1 MELEPEAEGDPSEAD
16 PDPEDPFSYD
26 DLVPDDGPATQARIP
41 LPNFPAPNVSIKSI
55 APLSSPR
62 PSWPPVP
69 DRAAFAGGGG
79 GGGSAG
85 AVVIP
90 PPPAPPSGVGLAAPP
105 HDLSG
110 SFTDTRTWTLRAE
123 AFLDQIDRA
132 RSREQRVRL
141 YRELAEMLEHRL
153 DDPQQ
158 AFDVL
163 VAALGEDV
171 DDDDTARALE
181 RVARKTERFAE
192 LIQLANGWL
201 EEPETKG
208 DLRRTLGLSL
218 RVAKWYGEDV
228 DRPEWALPYLERAQ
242 ALAPRDVRP
251 FRILARIRRRQ
262 GDVDRAGA
270 TLMSALELATTDKDR
285 KEIHVEIGELLWKYK
300 GQPEQAL
307 ASYERALDVDPGW
320 LPAIDALETLFRERG
335 QLAPVAE
342 LLERKLALAE
352 SGGAAGSGGD
362 SDVSGTRVRLAQLY
376 SGALGQPERAM
387 KLLEQVLRD
396 DPRNAAAHRELADH
410 YRAQG
415 NAQGLRAALERR
427 LDAAATAREQL
438 ELLSELAQLLEHT
451 FMETELAVYRL
462 EQALAVAP
470 EDEPTL
476 EALTRLYGR
485 QRRWADVAAMLEQH
499 AMVARAP
506 AKRAELYVALAR
518 TLERELGDST
528 RALEAWTAAAEL
540 EPDHP
545 EAAAALVRLDVRSA
559 DPEAAI
565 QRLRRAAVRAADPAQ
580 RANAHQ
586 ALGLALQDA
595 GDETGAREAFLDA
608 LDHDP
613 DHLPSITA
621 LRRTAVEMGDDRG
634 AVRWLEREVAL
645 TTKPRLRAQL
655 LAKLGTLR
663 AEAGDAEAGRAAWE
677 EAIAID
683 GDVDEALRPL
693 AEACVVSGD
702 FARAE
707 PMLAKL
713 RARAAT
719 ADDARKL
726 AALHGRA
733 LSGLGRDDA
742 AARVLGEAQRLAP
755 GDPEV
760 LDALADATWKAA
772 SARGDWPAALEAHQ
786 RLLETLD
793 DDARRLE
800 VLHRVAVIQRAL
812 GKSRAAIATL
822 DHVLAS
828 APDHRPS
835 LETLAAI
842 YEEQQDWQGYVDAQR
857 QLADSAKEPDDRL
870 AALDAIA
877 DAWWKRVGDAGQ
889 AIAALEE
896 ALAERPTDLPRL
908 HRVLAIGEASQD
920 WPRVLDTLGR
930 VVAIEANPQRRAKYV
945 FTMGQLLR
953 DAMNDPDR
961 ALACFERALDDD
973 PHELRAFESI
983 DRLLTSL
990 HDWKRLERAYRKM
1003 LHRVAERPERGTD
1016 VEHHLWSGLGLIYRD
1031 RLHDEAAAVEAFRMA
1046 AQLRPDDP
1054 RTRRILADLHERGG
1068 RAGDAAMELQQVIA
1082 KEPRRAEPYRQL
1094 YRLYRRQGAFDR
1106 AWCVA
1111 AALSFLQQ
1119 ADAEQQQYLAQLA
1132 TEAPIEPTRALD
1144 LSGFATLFPRE
1155 HDVVLGKLFELL
1167 VPALRA
1173 ARLIRLQAE
1182 GRLAEPPPASIQDP
1196 ATSRVPIVHDL
1207 AVAAAVLGLPLPRPS
1222 ARPDLAGGLA
1232 PLLVD
1237 PPATLIGAGV
1247 LGVASAHERRFLA
1260 GRHMA
1265 AYRPELYVTTLV
1277 GGPSELKALSLS
1289 ALQLSQVDVPM
1300 PEDLARVAAE
1310 TSRELARYLQPVQQE
1325 ALRKVMRRF
1334 VERGGQ
1340 ADAKAFWKT
1349 ADRIALR
1356 FGLLLCGDVAAAGRA
1371 CAGEP
1376 VGPHDPSPTQRLED
1390 LLAWSVSEEHFALR
1404 DTIGIKVAG

>member
-1 MELEPEAEGDPSEAD
+1 MELEPEADAAAD

-26 DLVPDDGPATQARIP
+26 DLVVDDGPATNARIP
-41 LPNFPAPNVSIKSI
+41 VYDLQAPNVSIKSI

-69 DRAAFAGGGG
+69 ERAPLGGG
-79 GGGSAG
+79 AG
-85 AVVIP
+85 AGVVIP

-181 RVARKTERFAE
+181 RVARKTDRFGE

-208 DLRRTLGLSL
+208 DPRRTLGLSL
-218 RVAKWYGEDV
+218 RLAKWYGEDV

-285 KEIHVEIGELLWKYK
+285 KEIHAEIGELLWKYK
-300 GQPEQAL
+300 GQPDQAL

-342 LLERKLALAE
+342 LLERKLALA
-352 SGGAAGSGGD
+352 GAGASAD
-362 SDVSGTRVRLAQLY
+362 TDVNGTRVRLAQLY

-387 KLLEQVLRD
+387 RLLEQVLRD
-396 DPRNAAAHRELADH
+396 EPRNAAAHRELADH

-438 ELLSELAQLLEHT
+438 ELLSELAGLLEHT
-451 FMETELAVYRL
+451 FMEIDLAVYRL
-462 EQALAVAP
+462 EQALAIAP

-476 EALTRLYGR
+476 ESLTRLYGR
-485 QRRWADVAAMLEQH
+485 LRRWPDVAAMLEQH

-518 TLERELGDST
+518 TLERELGDSP

-545 EAAAALVRLDVRSA
+545 EAAAALARLDTRDG
-559 DPEAAI
+559 DPDAAI
-565 QRLRRAAVRAADPAQ
+565 QRLRRAALRAADPAQ

-595 GDETGAREAFLDA
+595 GDEAGAREAFLDA

-621 LRRTAVEMGDDRG
+621 LRRAAIELGDDRG
-634 AVRWLEREVAL
+634 AVRWLEREVSL

-655 LAKLGTLR
+655 LAKLGALR
-663 AEAGDAEAGRAAWE
+663 AEAGDAEAARAAWE

-760 LDALADATWKAA
+760 LDALADATWRAPLA
-772 SARGDWPAALEAHQ
+772 TRDWPAALEAHQ

-800 VLHRVAVIQRAL
+800 ILHRVAVIQRAL

-822 DHVLAS
+822 DHVLSS

-835 LETLAAI
+835 LATLSAI

-857 QLADSAKEPDDRL
+857 QLAETAKSADERL
-870 AALDAIA
+870 AAIDAIA
-877 DAWWKRVGDAGQ
+877 DAWWKRVGDGGQ
-889 AIAALEE
+889 ALAALEE
-896 ALAERPTDLPRL
+896 ALAERPSDLPRL
-908 HRVLAIGEASQD
+908 HKVLAIAEASQD

-930 VVAIEANPQRRAKYV
+930 VVAVEANPQRRAKYV

-953 DAMNDPDR
+953 DAMNDPDQ
-961 ALACFERALDDD
+961 ALACFDRALDDD
-973 PHELRAFESI
+973 PTELRAFESI

-990 HDWKRLERAYRKM
+990 HDWRRLERAYRKM

-1031 RLHDEAAAVEAFRMA
+1031 RLHDEVAAVEAFRMA

-1068 RAGDAAMELQQVIA
+1068 RAGDAAAELQQVIA

-1144 LSGFATLFPRE
+1144 LSAFASLFPRE

-1182 GRLAEPPPASIQDP
+1182 GRLPEPPPASIQDP
-1196 ATSRVPIVHDL
+1196 ATSRVPIVRDL

-1222 ARPDLAGGLA
+1222 ARPDVAGGLA
-1232 PLLVD
+1232 PLLAD

-1247 LGVASAHERRFLA
+1247 LAVAAPHERRFLA
-1260 GRHMA
+1260 ARHMA
-1265 AYRPELYVTTLV
+1265 VYRPELYVTTLV

-1300 PEDLARVAAE
+1300 PEDLARIAAE

-1356 FGLLLCGDVAAAGRA
+1356 FGLLLCGDVVAAGRA

-1404 DTIGIKVAG
+1404 ETIGIKVAG